1 MVTRE
6 DLLTALCIG
15 VHVAKVDRNFVESE
29 KRILGELA
37 DLIKLTDDE
46 KERLVNREATLAEMI
61 DRLSSTESIVLMI
74 KTVCLIAYVDG
85 KVVDVEL
92 DFVNKMLE
100 KIESEFRLKPSEEW
114 VSYATDVRGAVMYYR
129 R

>member
-15 VHVAKVDRNFVESE
+15 VHVAKVDQNFVESE

-114 VSYATDVRGAVMYYR
+114 GSYATDVRGAFMYYR

>member
-15 VHVAKVDRNFVESE
+15 VHVAKLDQNFAESE

-46 KERLVNREATLAEMI
+46 KERLVNREATLAELI
-61 DRLSSTESIVLMI
+61 DRLSSSESIMLMI

-85 KVVDVEL
+85 KVVDVEQ
-92 DFVNKMLE
+92 DFLNKMLE
-100 KIESEFRLKPSEEW
+100 KIDFDFRLKSSEEW
-114 VSYATDVRGAVMYYR
+114 GSYETDVRGAFMYYR
-129 R
+129 

>member
-61 DRLSSTESIVLMI
+61 DRLSSKESIMLMI

-92 DFVNKMLE
+92 DFVNKLVE
-100 KIESEFRLKPSEEW
+100 KIESKFRLKPSEEW
-114 VSYATDVRGAVMYYR
+114 GSYETDVRGAFMYYR